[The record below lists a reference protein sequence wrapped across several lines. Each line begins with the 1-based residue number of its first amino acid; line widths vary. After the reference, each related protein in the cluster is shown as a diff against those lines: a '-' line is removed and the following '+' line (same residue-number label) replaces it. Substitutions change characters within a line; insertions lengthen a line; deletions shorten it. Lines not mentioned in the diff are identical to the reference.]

1 MIEVSDAW
9 KNVQQRFLLP
19 ESYIEIDCSIT
30 DTEVQALATVS
41 GTTEAI
47 FSNVGVVLG
56 ESTNRPKYATNELNL
71 WSLDGTYEILPDT
84 APYGDTGYVSNIA
97 STGSVTLKLPEVRIS
112 PISGVTVT
120 WSDTYGEYPS
130 VFTVTAKNGD
140 TIVAENTIVDNTV
153 QKSAVFVEMMN
164 YDSITI
170 TVHDWCL
177 PNRRVRIE
185 NIIAGH
191 DLTFGKGDLIG
202 FKHEQTGDLLSGEL
216 PKSSIEFVL
225 NNMDGRWNPN
235 NPNGM
240 VQYLSERQRVVVRYA
255 MDVDGTIEWMN
266 AGTFY
271 LSEWDASANGFEARF
286 TARDAFE
293 FLMNADM
300 KGRTI
305 VEMSE
310 GLAGIVWQVMDPLI
324 PNGARVLMDDVLRS
338 IASVTLNMTESIT
351 AAEVIQKCANATGC
365 VLRYDRDGV
374 LQIRPLDKTLTDYR
388 ISTAMSY
395 SHPEVSL
402 TRPLKAVMV
411 DFGGEEPYTLAVSS
425 NGENQTVNNDY
436 IAYGI
441 GANRVAEWVR
451 DVLKSRKK
459 VRGEFRADPRLDLF
473 DVVTVESKY
482 GDITPVVITNI
493 TYTFNGS
500 FKGTYEGR
508 VLEVAQ

>member
-1 MIEVSDAW
+1 MIEVSNAW
-9 KNVQQRFLLP
+9 KDIQQRFLLP
-19 ESYIEIDCSIT
+19 ESYVEIDCSIT
-30 DTEVQALATVS
+30 DSEVQALATVS
-41 GTTEAI
+41 GTTEAV
-47 FSNVGVVLG
+47 FSNTSTVLG
-56 ESTNRPKYATNELNL
+56 ESTSLPRYATNELNL
-71 WSLDGTYEILPDT
+71 WSLDGTYEISPDT

-112 PISGVTVT
+112 PIAGVTVT

-130 VFTVTAKNGD
+130 VFSVTAKRGD
-140 TIVAENTIVDNTV
+140 TVVAENTIVDNTMRT
-153 QKSAVFVEMMN
+153 SAVFVEMSN

-177 PNRRVRIE
+177 PNRRARIE
-185 NIIAGH
+185 KIVAGH
-191 DLTFGKGDLIG
+191 VLTFSKGDLIS
-202 FKHEQTGDLLSGEL
+202 FKHEQSGDLLSGEL

-225 NNMDGRWNPN
+225 NNLDGRWNPN

-255 MDVDGTIEWMN
+255 MDVNGTTEWMN

-271 LSEWDASANGFEARF
+271 LSEWDSSPNGFEARF

-300 KGRTI
+300 KGKHLI
-305 VEMSE
+305 GS
-310 GLAGIVWQVMDPLI
+310 LADIVWQVMDPLI
-324 PNGARVLMDDVLRS
+324 PNGAWVLMDDVLRNTT
-338 IASVTLNMTESIT
+338 SVTLDTTESIT
-351 AAEVIQKCANATGC
+351 AAEIVQKCANATGC
-365 VLRYDRDGV
+365 VFRYDRDGV
-374 LQIRPLDKTLTDYR
+374 LQIKPLDKKLTDYR
-388 ISTAMSY
+388 ITTAMSY
-395 SHPEVSL
+395 SHPEVTL
-402 TRPLKAVMV
+402 TRPLKYVTV
-411 DFGGEEPYTLAVSS
+411 DSHVLSVSA

-436 IAYGI
+436 IVYGI

-451 DVLKSRKK
+451 DILKSRKK

-482 GDITPVVITNI
+482 GDIAPVAITNI

-500 FKGTYEGR
+500 FRGTYEGR
-508 VLEVAQ
+508 VLEVTQ

>member
-30 DTEVQALATVS
+30 DAEAQAVATVS
-41 GTTEAI
+41 GTTEAA
-47 FSNVGVVLG
+47 FSDMSAVLG
-56 ESTNRPKYATNELNL
+56 EASVREKYVTNELNL
-71 WSLDGTYEILPDT
+71 WSLDGTHELLPDT
-84 APYGDTGYVSNIA
+84 APWGNTGYASNVA
-97 STGSVTLKLPEVRIS
+97 SSGSVTLSFPEVRTT
-112 PISGVTVT
+112 PIAGVTVT
-120 WSDTYGEYPS
+120 WSDIYGEYPS
-130 VFTVTAKNGD
+130 VFTVTAKNGN
-140 TIVAENTIVDNTV
+140 TVVAETTITDNTV
-153 QKSAVFVEMMN
+153 QTSAVFLEMVD

-177 PNRRVRIE
+177 PNRRARVEKIVV
-185 NIIAGH
+185 GH
-191 DLTFGKGDLIG
+191 VLTFSKGDLIS
-202 FKHEQTGDLLSGEL
+202 FRHEQSGDLLSGEL

-225 NNMDGRWNPN
+225 NNLDGRWNPN

-255 MDVDGTIEWMN
+255 MDVNGSIEWMN

-271 LSEWDASANGFEARF
+271 LSEWDAPANGFEARF

-300 KGRTI
+300 KGETI
-305 VEMSE
+305 VENSE

-324 PNGARVLMDDVLRS
+324 PNGARVLMDDVLRNT
-338 IASVTLNMTESIT
+338 ASVTLNITESIT
-351 AAEVIQKCANATGC
+351 AAEIIQKCANATGC

-374 LQIRPLDKTLTDYR
+374 LQIKPLDKALADYR
-388 ISTAMSY
+388 VATAMSY

-402 TRPLKAVMV
+402 TRPLKAVTV
-411 DFGGEEPYTLAVSS
+411 DFGGDEPYVLSVAT
-425 NGENQTVNNDY
+425 NGENQTVSNDY

-451 DVLKSRKK
+451 DVLKSRRK

-482 GDITPVVITNI
+482 GEISPVVITNI

-500 FKGTYEGR
+500 FRGTYEGR
-508 VLEVAQ
+508 VLEVTQ

>member
-1 MIEVSDAW
+1 MIEVSNAW
-9 KNVQQRFLLP
+9 KDVQQRFLLP
-19 ESYIEIDCSIT
+19 ESYVEIDCSIT

-47 FSNVGVVLG
+47 FSNMGVVLG
-56 ESTNRPKYATNELNL
+56 ESITRPKYATNELNL
-71 WSLDGTYEILPDT
+71 WSLDGTCDILPNT

-97 STGSVTLKLPEVRIS
+97 STGSVTLKLPEVRTS
-112 PISGVTVT
+112 PIAGVTVT
-120 WSDTYGEYPS
+120 WSDTYDEYPS
-130 VFTVTAKNGD
+130 VFTVTAKRGD
-140 TIVAENTIVDNTV
+140 TVVAENTVVDNTMLT
-153 QKSAVFVEMMN
+153 SAVFVEISN

-177 PNRRVRIE
+177 PNRRARIE
-185 NIIAGH
+185 RVIAGH
-191 DLTFGKGDLIG
+191 VLTFSKGDLIG
-202 FKHEQTGDLLSGEL
+202 FKHEQSGDLLSGEL
-216 PKSSIEFVL
+216 PKNSIEFVL
-225 NNMDGRWNPN
+225 NNLDGRWNPN

-255 MDVDGTIEWMN
+255 MDVNGTVEWMN

-338 IASVTLNMTESIT
+338 TAAVTLNLAESIT
-351 AAEVIQKCANATGC
+351 AAEIVQKCANATGC

-374 LQIRPLDKTLTDYR
+374 LQIKPLDKTLADYR

-402 TRPLKAVMV
+402 TRPLKAVTV
-411 DFGGEEPYTLAVSS
+411 DSGGEASYELTVSP
-425 NGENQTVNNDY
+425 NGENQTVTNDY
-436 IAYGI
+436 IPYGI
-441 GANRVAEWVR
+441 GSDGVATWVR
-451 DVLKSRKK
+451 DVLKSRKV

-482 GDITPVVITNI
+482 GDITPVAITNI

-500 FKGTYEGR
+500 FRGTYEGR
-508 VLEVAQ
+508 VLEEAQ

>member
-1 MIEVSDAW
+1 MIGVSNAW

-30 DTEVQALATVS
+30 DAEAQAVATAS
-41 GTTEAI
+41 GSTEAV
-47 FSNVGVVLG
+47 FSNMSAVLG
-56 ESTNRPKYATNELNL
+56 EPVARSKYVTNELNL
-71 WSLDGTYEILPDT
+71 WSLDGTQDILSDT

-97 STGSVTLKLPEVRIS
+97 STGSVTLTFPTVRTT
-112 PISGVTVT
+112 PIAGVTIT
-120 WSDTYGEYPS
+120 WSEIFGEYPS
-130 VFTVTAKNGD
+130 VFTVTAKND
-140 TIVAENTIVDNTV
+140 DAVVAETTITDNKV
-153 QKSAVFVEMMN
+153 QTSSVFLEIVN
-164 YDSITI
+164 YNSITI

-177 PNRRVRIE
+177 PNRRARVEKLIV
-185 NIIAGH
+185 GH
-191 DLTFGKGDLIG
+191 VLTFGKGDLIG

-240 VQYLSERQRVVVRYA
+240 VQYLSERQKVVVRYA
-255 MDVDGTIEWMN
+255 MDVDGTLEWMN

-300 KGRTI
+300 KGRYMTG
-305 VEMSE
+305 S
-310 GLAGIVWQVMDPLI
+310 LADIVWQAMTNLI
-324 PNGARVLMDDVLRS
+324 PDGAWVLMDDVLRNTPS
-338 IASVTLNMTESIT
+338 ATLDITESIT

-374 LQIRPLDKTLTDYR
+374 LQIRPLDKTLSDYR

-395 SHPEVSL
+395 SHPEVTLS
-402 TRPLKAVMV
+402 RPLKSVTV
-411 DFGGEEPYTLAVSS
+411 DFGGEEPYELTVSP
-425 NGENQTVNNDY
+425 NGENQTVTNDY
-436 IAYGI
+436 VAYGI
-441 GANRVAEWVR
+441 GANRVATWVR
-451 DVLKSRKK
+451 DVLRSRKK

-500 FKGTYEGR
+500 FQGTYEGR
-508 VLEVAQ
+508 VLEVTQ

>member
-30 DTEVQALATVS
+30 DAEAQSVATAS
-41 GTTEAI
+41 GSTEAV
-47 FSNVGVVLG
+47 FSNMSAVLG
-56 ESTNRPKYATNELNL
+56 EPVSRSKYVTNELNL
-71 WSLDGTYEILPDT
+71 WSLDGTHDILPDT

-97 STGSVTLKLPEVRIS
+97 STGNVTLKFPTVRTT
-112 PISGVTVT
+112 PIAGVTIT
-120 WSDTYGEYPS
+120 WSEVFGEYPS

-140 TIVAENTIVDNTV
+140 TVVAETTITDNTV
-153 QKSAVFVEMMN
+153 QTSAVFLEMVN

-177 PNRRVRIE
+177 PNRRARIE
-185 NIIAGH
+185 KLIVGH
-191 DLTFGKGDLIG
+191 VLTFSKGDLIS
-202 FKHEQTGDLLSGEL
+202 FRHEQTGDLLSGEL
-216 PKSSIEFVL
+216 PKSSVEFVL
-225 NNMDGRWNPN
+225 NNLDGRWNPN

-240 VQYLSERQRVVVRYA
+240 VQYLSERQKVVVRYA
-255 MDVDGTIEWMN
+255 MDVNGTLEWMN

-300 KGRTI
+300 KGRTLT
-305 VEMSE
+305 
-310 GLAGIVWQVMDPLI
+310 GNLAEIVWQAMNNLI
-324 PNGARVLMDDVLRS
+324 PNGAWVSMDDVLRNT
-338 IASVTLNMTESIT
+338 ASATLDITESIT
-351 AAEVIQKCANATGC
+351 VAEVIQKCANATGC

-374 LQIRPLDKTLTDYR
+374 LQIRPLDKTLSDYR
-388 ISTAMSY
+388 IAMAMSY

-402 TRPLKAVMV
+402 TRPLKSVTV
-411 DFGGEEPYTLAVSS
+411 DFGGEAQYGLSVAS
-425 NGENQTVNNDY
+425 NGENQTVTNDY
-436 IAYGI
+436 IPYGI
-441 GANRVAEWVR
+441 GASRVATWVR

-482 GDITPVVITNI
+482 GEITPVVITNI

-500 FKGTYEGR
+500 FRGTYEGR
-508 VLEVAQ
+508 VLEVTQ

>member
-30 DTEVQALATVS
+30 DAEAQSVATAS
-41 GTTEAI
+41 GSTEAG
-47 FSNVGVVLG
+47 FSNVSAVLG
-56 ESTNRPKYATNELNL
+56 EPVGRSKYVTNELNL
-71 WSLDGTYEILPDT
+71 WSLDGTHDILPDN

-97 STGSVTLKLPEVRIS
+97 STGSVTLTFPTVRTT
-112 PISGVTVT
+112 PISGVTIT
-120 WSDTYGEYPS
+120 WSEIFGEYPS

-140 TIVAENTIVDNTV
+140 TVVAETTITDNMV
-153 QKSAVFVEMMN
+153 QTSAVFLEMVN
-164 YDSITI
+164 YNSITI

-177 PNRRVRIE
+177 PNRRARIE
-185 NIIAGH
+185 KLIVGH
-191 DLTFGKGDLIG
+191 VLTFSKGDLIG

-216 PKSSIEFVL
+216 PKSSVEFVL
-225 NNMDGRWNPN
+225 NNLDGRWNPN

-240 VQYLSERQRVVVRYA
+240 VQYLSERQKVVVRYA
-255 MDVDGTIEWMN
+255 MDVNGTLEWMN

-271 LSEWDASANGFEARF
+271 LSEWDVSANGFEARF

-293 FLMNADM
+293 FLMNTDM
-300 KGRTI
+300 KGRVIEETL
-305 VEMSE
+305 E

-324 PNGARVLMDDVLRS
+324 PDGARVLMDDVLRS
-338 IASVTLNMTESIT
+338 TASVKLDLAESIT
-351 AAEVIQKCANATGC
+351 AAEIVQKCANATGC

-374 LQIRPLDKTLTDYR
+374 LQIRPLDKTLSDYR
-388 ISTAMSY
+388 IATAMSY

-402 TRPLKAVMV
+402 TRPLRSVTV
-411 DFGGEEPYTLAVSS
+411 DFGGEEPYTLTVSP
-425 NGENQTVNNDY
+425 NGENQTVTNDY

-441 GANRVAEWVR
+441 GANRIASWVR
-451 DVLKSRKK
+451 DILKSRKV

-482 GDITPVVITNI
+482 GEITPVVITNI

-500 FKGTYEGR
+500 FQGTYEGR
-508 VLEVAQ
+508 VLGVTQ